1 MEYQAYILPKKRDRF
16 FQHFLSSTAED
27 NYLKLYTALSGDI
40 NVTGSFF
47 DMGMREIALPY
58 DNISIAVNFY
68 LVNFLR
74 IKENGYYYYYN
85 VTGVIKQ
92 TPKLIRYSIELD
104 EYHTFFNNR
113 GRDYNFKG
121 YLKFSNTRCVEDK
134 DKLFLPPS
142 SSIDDFTYNLSPFS
156 YKSGNNLALTPVLV
170 FKGSISGIHVVS
182 TLDDFYSYSIP
193 YNYLLNIAKS
203 GNLKYTYTFFN
214 EGSGI
219 QNTITKDETI
229 EIVAAYIVPFYF
241 VGERKSI
248 SEYDHWT
255 ATIPQ
260 QLSAPQSLNL
270 YEFYPAQ
277 KVTQTFDINN
287 YRDRIVEFGT
297 FSSRLKLGVDG
308 KILTINAKLNV
319 LSDNIDIV
327 LWCGTQRLSIT
338 KDFECVVSSSAL
350 NQYLN
355 SNAITLALKT
365 IAAAGMTLGGVA
377 TGNILSGIG
386 GISSGVSL
394 FSDIYQQQQTV
405 GNTYGTSGAEL
416 NYKFFGND
424 ILDPFYFWIYLPK
437 NYNQLHNAKLLIGGD
452 CQNLPIS
459 FELMKS
465 ADRTNPT
472 AAYNYYE
479 FTKIV
484 SDYPQVN
491 RIAPLLLGGIEM
503 EFIE

>member
-27 NYLKLYTALSGDI
+27 NYLKAYTALSGDI
-40 NVTGSFF
+40 TVTGSFF

-58 DNISIAVNFY
+58 DNMSIAVNFY

-92 TPKLIRYSIELD
+92 TPKLIRYAIELD

-113 GRDYNFKG
+113 GSDYNFKG
-121 YLKFSNTRCVEDK
+121 YLKFSNTRCIQDK
-134 DKLFLPPS
+134 YKLFMPPS
-142 SSIDDFTYNLSPFS
+142 SSIEDFTYTASPFRYKEGNLSS
-156 YKSGNNLALTPVLV
+156 LAPVLV
-170 FKGSISGIHVVS
+170 FKGSISGIHVVTTANDS
-182 TLDDFYSYSIP
+182 TAYP
-193 YNYLLNIAKS
+193 YKDLLNIAQEVK
-203 GNLKYTYTFFN
+203 LKYNHVYLGESGFN
-214 EGSGI
+214 
-219 QNTITKDETI
+219 TTTKEETI
-229 EIVAAYIVPFYF
+229 EIIAAYIIPFYF
-241 VGERKSI
+241 IDSRKTL
-248 SEYDHWT
+248 SEDDYWT
-255 ATIPQ
+255 ATVYQGITPTETI
-260 QLSAPQSLNL
+260 NL
-270 YEFYPAQ
+270 YEFYAAE
-277 KVTQTFDINN
+277 KVTQTFNISG
-287 YRDRIVEFGT
+287 YRDMNVEFGT
-297 FSSRLKLGVDG
+297 FSSRLRLGVDG
-308 KILTINAKLNV
+308 QELNINAKLNV

-355 SNAITLALKT
+355 SNAITIALKA

-386 GISSGVSL
+386 GVSSGVSI

-405 GNTYGTSGAEL
+405 GNMYGTSGAEL
-416 NYKFFGND
+416 NYHFFGNHL
-424 ILDPFYFWIYLPK
+424 LDPFYVWKYFPK
-437 NYNQLHNAKLLIGGD
+437 NYSQMHNARLLIGGD
-452 CQNLPIS
+452 CQNMYIS
-459 FELMKS
+459 FNLMKTT
-465 ADRTNPT
+465 DKTNPT
-472 AAYNYYE
+472 DAYNYYE

-484 SDYPQVN
+484 SDYPQAN

>member
-1 MEYQAYILPKKRDRF
+1 MEYQAYVLPKKRDRF

-27 NYLKLYTALSGDI
+27 NYLKTYTALSGDI

-58 DNISIAVNFY
+58 DNISIATNFY

-85 VTGVIKQ
+85 VTGVVKQ
-92 TPKLIRYSIELD
+92 TPKLIRYAIELD

-121 YLKFSNTRCVEDK
+121 YLKFSNTRCIEDEN
-134 DKLFLPPS
+134 KLFLPTS
-142 SSIDDFTYNLSPFS
+142 SSIEDFTYNLSPFR
-156 YKSGNNLALTPVLV
+156 YKTENNLALTPILV
-170 FKGSISGIHVVS
+170 FKGSISGIHVVTTS
-182 TLDDFYSYSIP
+182 DDFYSYP

-203 GNLKYTYTFFN
+203 GSLKYTYTFFN
-214 EGSGI
+214 EESGM
-219 QNTITKDETI
+219 QNTITKEETI
-229 EIVAAYIVPFYF
+229 EIIASYIVPFYF
-241 VGERKSI
+241 VGERKSLI
-248 SEYDHWT
+248 EDDYWT

-270 YEFYPAQ
+270 YEFYPAK
-277 KVTQTFDINN
+277 KVSQDFDVSN
-287 YRDRIVEFGT
+287 YRNKIVEFGT
-297 FSSRLKLGVDG
+297 FSSRLNLGVDG
-308 KILTINAKLNV
+308 KILTINAQLSV

-355 SNAITLALKT
+355 TNAITLALKT
-365 IAAAGMTLGGVA
+365 LAAAGMTIGGVA
-377 TGNILSGIG
+377 TGNILAGVG
-386 GISSGVSL
+386 GVSSGVSL
-394 FSDIYQQQQTV
+394 FSEIYQQQQTV

-416 NYKFFGND
+416 NYKFFND
-424 ILDPFYFWIYLPK
+424 YTLDPFYVWIYFPK
-437 NYNQLHNAKLLIGGD
+437 NYYQLYNAKLLIGGD
-452 CQNLPIS
+452 CQNMPIS

-465 ADRTNPT
+465 TDKTNPT

-484 SDYPQVN
+484 SDYPQAN

>member
-27 NYLKLYTALSGDI
+27 NYLNTYTALTGVI
-40 NVTGSFF
+40 NVTGAFF

-58 DNISIAVNFY
+58 DNISKAINFY

-74 IKENGYYYYYN
+74 IKENGDYYYYN

-92 TPKLIRYSIELD
+92 TPKLIHYSIELD

-121 YLKFSNTRCVEDK
+121 YLKFSNTRCIEDK

-142 SSIDDFTYNLSPFS
+142 SSIEDFTYNLSPFK
-156 YKSGNNLALTPVLV
+156 YKTGNLSSLVPVLV
-170 FKGSISGIHVVS
+170 FKGSISGIHIV
-182 TLDDFYSYSIP
+182 TTTNDTTSYSIP
-193 YNYLLNIAKS
+193 YNELLNIAKES
-203 GNLKYTYTFFN
+203 KLKYNHVYLDEQGFHTT
-214 EGSGI
+214 
-219 QNTITKDETI
+219 TKEEAI
-229 EIVAAYIVPFYF
+229 EIIAAYVIPFYF
-241 VGERKSI
+241 MGSRKTL
-248 SEYDHWT
+248 SEDDYWT
-255 ATIPQ
+255 ATIYQGISPIETI
-260 QLSAPQSLNL
+260 NL
-270 YEFYPAQ
+270 YEFNAAE
-277 KVTQTFDINN
+277 KVTQTFDISN

-308 KILTINAKLNV
+308 DILTINAKLNV

-386 GISSGVSL
+386 GVSSGVSL
-394 FSDIYQQQQTV
+394 FSEIYQQQQTV
-405 GNTYGTSGAEL
+405 GTTYGTSGAEL
-416 NYKFFGND
+416 NYKFFGDN
-424 ILDPFYFWIYLPK
+424 ILDPFYVWIYLPK
-437 NYNQLHNAKLLIGGD
+437 NYNQLFNAKTLIGGD
-452 CQNLPIS
+452 CQNKPIA

-465 ADRTNPT
+465 ADKTNPT

-484 SDYPQVN
+484 SDYPQAN